1 MEGHELYW
9 IEVKTMFIDD
19 TIAAIA
25 TAPGEAG
32 IGIVRISGE
41 KSIDITDK
49 IFRSKENK
57 KLSQY
62 KPWRITYGYIID
74 PDKGEKI
81 DEVLV
86 SYMKSPNTYTRED
99 IVEINCHGGMI
110 SVKKILGLVLN
121 FGARIANPGEFTKR
135 AFLNGRIDLAQAEAI
150 MDLISAKTEKGFDV
164 ALNQLEGFLS
174 KEVSE
179 IREKLLRML
188 AHIQVSID
196 FSEEDI
202 DEITLDNLSENSKEI
217 EKNIRRLLDTSH
229 TGKIIREGLS
239 TVIVGKPNVGK
250 SSLLN
255 ALIRESRAIVTDV
268 PGTTRDTIEEH
279 FSVKGI
285 PLRLIDTAGIR
296 ETEDIV
302 EKIGVERS
310 KELFNLADLII
321 VMLDASS
328 NLTKE
333 DLEIIDL
340 IGSKKALIII
350 NKTDLPQKL
359 DVDEVRGIIGD
370 KDIIEISILENIG
383 IEKIEE
389 ALIDMVYQGEVKA
402 KDSLLV
408 TNIRHKNALERAIKS
423 IRDAIKAIKEQL
435 PLDFIEVD
443 IKDTWEALGEIT
455 GDAVGEDLL
464 DHIFENFCIGK

>member
-1 MEGHELYW
+1 
-9 IEVKTMFIDD
+9 MFIDD

-62 KPWRITYGYIID
+62 KPRRITYGYIID

>member
-1 MEGHELYW
+1 
-9 IEVKTMFIDD
+9 MFLDD

-41 KSIDITDK
+41 KSIEIADK
-49 IFRSKENK
+49 IFKSKENK
-57 KLSQY
+57 RLSRY
-62 KPWRITYGYIID
+62 KPRRITYGYIID
-74 PDKGEKI
+74 PNKKEKI

-86 SYMKSPNTYTRED
+86 SYMKSPSTYTRED
-99 IVEINCHGGMI
+99 TVEINCHGGMI
-110 SVKKILGLVLN
+110 SVKKILELVLQS
-121 FGARIANPGEFTKR
+121 GARIADPGEFTKR

-150 MDLISAKTEKGFDV
+150 MDLVSAKTEKGFDV

-179 IREKLLRML
+179 IRKRLLEML
-188 AHIQVSID
+188 AHIEVSID
-196 FSEEDI
+196 FAEEDI
-202 DEITLDNLSENSKEI
+202 DEITLNTLLESSSEI
-217 EKNIRRLLDTSH
+217 EKNIQKLLDTSH

-268 PGTTRDTIEEH
+268 PGTTRDIIEEH
-279 FSVKGI
+279 FSIKGI

-302 EKIGVERS
+302 ERIGVERS

-321 VMLDASS
+321 VVLDASGD
-328 NLTKE
+328 LTKE
-333 DLEIIDL
+333 DLEIMDL

-359 DVDEVRGIIGD
+359 NVDEVKDIIKD

-383 IEKIEE
+383 IEKIED
-389 ALIDMVYQGEVKA
+389 ALVNMVYQGEVKA
-402 KDSLLV
+402 KDSMLV
-408 TNIRHKNALERAIKS
+408 TNVRHKNALERALKS
-423 IRDAIKAIKEQL
+423 IKDGIKAIKEQL

-443 IKDTWEALGEIT
+443 IRDTWEALGEIT
-455 GDAVGEDLL
+455 GDTVGEDLL
-464 DHIFENFCIGK
+464 EHIFENFCIGK

>member
-1 MEGHELYW
+1 
-9 IEVKTMFIDD
+9 MFIDD

-41 KSIDITDK
+41 KSIDIIDK
-49 IFRSKENK
+49 IFRSKEGK

-62 KPWRITYGYIID
+62 KPRRITYGYIID

-86 SYMKSPNTYTRED
+86 SYMKAPNTYTRED

-110 SVKKILGLVLN
+110 SVKKILGLVLKS
-121 FGARIANPGEFTKR
+121 GARIANPGEFTKR
-135 AFLNGRIDLAQAEAI
+135 AFLNGRIDLVQAEAI

-174 KEVSE
+174 KEVRE
-179 IREKLLRML
+179 IRERLLKML

-202 DEITLDNLSENSKEI
+202 DEITLDNLSENSKEV
-217 EKNIRRLLDTSH
+217 EKSIRKLLDTSH

-255 ALIRESRAIVTDV
+255 ALIGESRAIVTDV

-302 EKIGVERS
+302 ERMGVERS

-328 NLTKE
+328 DLTEE
-333 DLEIIDL
+333 DLEIMDL
-340 IGSKKALIII
+340 IGYRKALIII

-359 DVDEVRGIIGD
+359 DVDKVRDIIGD

-408 TNIRHKNALERAIKS
+408 TNIRHKNALERALNSIK
-423 IRDAIKAIKEQL
+423 DAIKAIEEQL

>member
-1 MEGHELYW
+1 
-9 IEVKTMFIDD
+9 MFLDD

-41 KSIDITDK
+41 KAIEIIDK
-49 IFRSKENK
+49 IFRSKKDK

-62 KPWRITYGYIID
+62 KPRRITYGYITD
-74 PDKGEKI
+74 TDTKEKI

-86 SYMKSPNTYTRED
+86 SYMKAPDTYTRED

-110 SVKKILGLVLN
+110 PVKKILELVLRS
-121 FGARIANPGEFTKR
+121 GARAANPGEFTKR
-135 AFLNGRIDLAQAEAI
+135 AFLNGRIDLSQAEAI

-174 KEVSE
+174 GEVLK
-179 IREKLLRML
+179 IREKLLQML
-188 AHIQVSID
+188 AHIEVSID
-196 FSEEDI
+196 FAEEDI
-202 DEITLDNLSENSKEI
+202 DEITLGVLLESSREV
-217 EKNIRRLLDTSH
+217 EKDIQKLLDTSN

-255 ALIRESRAIVTDV
+255 ALVRESRAIVTDV
-268 PGTTRDTIEEH
+268 PGTTRDMIEEY
-279 FSVKGI
+279 FNVKGI

-296 ETEDIV
+296 ETEDVV

-310 KELFNLADLII
+310 KELFNQADLII
-321 VMLDASS
+321 VVLDASD

-340 IGSKKALIII
+340 IGSKKALIIV

-359 DVDEVRGIIGD
+359 DVDELKDIVKD

-383 IEKIEE
+383 IEKIED
-389 ALIDMVYQGEVKA
+389 ALVDMVYQGEVKA
-402 KDSLLV
+402 KDNLLV
-408 TNIRHKNALERAIKS
+408 TNVRHKNALERALESIK
-423 IRDAIKAIKEQL
+423 DGIKAIEGQL
-435 PLDFIEVD
+435 PLDFVEVD
-443 IKDTWEALGEIT
+443 IKDAWNVLGEIT
-455 GDAVGEDLL
+455 GDTAGEDLL

>member
-1 MEGHELYW
+1 
-9 IEVKTMFIDD
+9 MFIDD

-32 IGIVRISGE
+32 IGIVRISGDN
-41 KSIDITDK
+41 SLDIIDQ
-49 IFRSKENK
+49 IFRSKEKK

-62 KPWRITYGYIID
+62 KSRRITYGYIVD
-74 PDKGEKI
+74 PKTEEKI

-86 SYMKSPNTYTRED
+86 SYMKAPNTYTRED
-99 IVEINCHGGMI
+99 VVEINCHGGMI
-110 SVKKILGLVLN
+110 SVKKILELVLRL
-121 FGARIANPGEFTKR
+121 GARAANPGEFTKR

-174 KEVSE
+174 KKVLK
-179 IREKLLRML
+179 IRERLLEMM
-188 AHIQVSID
+188 AHIEVSID
-196 FSEEDI
+196 FAEEDI
-202 DEITLDNLSENSKEI
+202 DEVTLHFLLKNSKKI
-217 EKNIRRLLDTSH
+217 EKDIQKLLDTAH

-268 PGTTRDTIEEH
+268 PGTTRDIIEEH

-285 PLRLIDTAGIR
+285 PLRLMDTAGIR
-296 ETEDIV
+296 ETEDVV

-321 VMLDASS
+321 VMLDASGD
-328 NLTKE
+328 LTKE
-333 DLEIIDL
+333 DREIIEL
-340 IGSKKALIII
+340 ISSKKALIII

-359 DVDEVRGIIGD
+359 NFSQVKDIIGN
-370 KDIIEISILENIG
+370 KKIIEISIIEERG
-383 IEKIEE
+383 IEEIED
-389 ALIDMVYQGEVKA
+389 ALVNMVYQGEVRA
-402 KDSLLV
+402 KDNLLI
-408 TNIRHKNALERAIKS
+408 TNIRHKNALERALES
-423 IRDAIKAIKEQL
+423 IREGINAIKEQL

-455 GDAVGEDLL
+455 GDTVGEDIL

>member
-1 MEGHELYW
+1 
-9 IEVKTMFIDD
+9 MFLDD

-41 KSIDITDK
+41 ESIDIADR
-49 IFRSKENK
+49 IFESKEGK

-62 KPWRITYGYIID
+62 KPRRITYGYIID
-74 PDKGEKI
+74 PDRGEKI

-86 SYMKSPNTYTRED
+86 SYMKAPSTYTRED

-110 SVKKILGLVLN
+110 SVKKILGLVLR
-121 FGARIANPGEFTKR
+121 FGARIAEPGEFTKR

-150 MDLISAKTEKGFDV
+150 MDLVGAKTEKGFDV

-174 KEVSE
+174 KEVSK
-179 IREKLLRML
+179 IREKLLDML
-188 AHIQVSID
+188 AHIEVSID
-196 FSEEDI
+196 FAEEDI
-202 DEITLDNLSENSKEI
+202 DEITLDILSEHSKEI
-217 EKNIRRLLDTSH
+217 EKSIRKLLDTSH

-279 FSVKGI
+279 VSVKGI

-328 NLTKE
+328 ELTKE

-359 DVDEVRGIIGD
+359 DVGEVRGIIKN

-389 ALIDMVYQGEVKA
+389 ALIDMVYQGEVRA
-402 KDSLLV
+402 KDSMLV
-408 TNIRHKNALERAIKS
+408 TSVRHKDALERALRSIK
-423 IRDAIKAIKEQL
+423 DAIKAIKEQL

-443 IKDTWEALGEIT
+443 IRDTWEALGEIT

>member
-1 MEGHELYW
+1 
-9 IEVKTMFIDD
+9 MFIDD
-19 TIAAIA
+19 TITAIA

-41 KSIDITDK
+41 KAIEIIDK
-49 IFRSKENK
+49 IFKSKKGK

-62 KPWRITYGYIID
+62 EPRRITYGYIID
-74 PDKGEKI
+74 PNKEEKI

-86 SYMKSPNTYTRED
+86 SYMRAPNTYTRQD
-99 IVEINCHGGMI
+99 VVEINCHGGMI
-110 SVKKILGLVLN
+110 SVKKILELVLRC
-121 FGARIANPGEFTKR
+121 GGRLAEPGEFTKR

-150 MDLISAKTEKGFDV
+150 MDLIGAKTEKGFDV

-174 KEVSE
+174 KKVSK
-179 IREKLLRML
+179 IRERLLEMM
-188 AHIQVSID
+188 AHIEVSID
-196 FSEEDI
+196 FAEEDI
-202 DEITLDNLSENSKEI
+202 DEITLDILLNSSREI
-217 EKNIRRLLDTSH
+217 ENDIQELLDTSQ

-255 ALIRESRAIVTDV
+255 ALIKESRAIVTDV
-268 PGTTRDTIEEH
+268 PGTTRDMIEEH

-321 VMLDASS
+321 VMLDASGD
-328 NLTKE
+328 LTKE
-333 DLEIIDL
+333 DLDIIDS

-359 DVDEVRGIIGD
+359 NVDEVKNII
-370 KDIIEISILENIG
+370 KNRDIIEISILENKG
-383 IEKIEE
+383 IEKIED
-389 ALIDMVYQGEVKA
+389 ALVNMVYQGKVKA

-408 TNIRHKNALERAIKS
+408 TNVRHKNALEKALKS
-423 IRDAIKAIKEQL
+423 IRDGIKAIKEQM

-455 GDAVGEDLL
+455 GDTIEEDIL
-464 DHIFENFCIGK
+464 DHIFKNFCIGK

>member
-1 MEGHELYW
+1 
-9 IEVKTMFIDD
+9 MFIDD

-41 KSIDITDK
+41 KSLDIIDK

-62 KPWRITYGYIID
+62 KPRRITYGYIIE
-74 PDKGEKI
+74 PDKEEKI

-86 SYMKSPNTYTRED
+86 SYMKAPNTYTKED

-121 FGARIANPGEFTKR
+121 FGARIADPGEFTKR

-174 KEVSE
+174 KEVSKT
-179 IREKLLRML
+179 REKLLGML

-202 DEITLDNLSENSKEI
+202 DEITLDNLLENSKEV
-217 EKNIRRLLDTSH
+217 EKSIRKLLDTSH

-268 PGTTRDTIEEH
+268 PGTTRDMIEEH

-340 IGSKKALIII
+340 IGSRRALIII
-350 NKTDLPQKL
+350 NKTDLPQRL
-359 DVDEVRGIIGD
+359 DVDEVRDIIGD

-408 TNIRHKNALERAIKS
+408 TNMRHKNALERALKS
-423 IRDAIKAIKEQL
+423 IEDAIKAIKEQL
-435 PLDFIEVD
+435 LLDFIEVD
-443 IKDTWEALGEIT
+443 IRDAWEALGEIT

>member
-1 MEGHELYW
+1 
-9 IEVKTMFIDD
+9 MFIDD

-25 TAPGEAG
+25 TASGEAG

-41 KSIDITDK
+41 KSIEIIDK
-49 IFRSKENK
+49 IFKSKENK
-57 KLSQY
+57 VLSQY
-62 KPWRITYGYIID
+62 KPRRITYGFIID
-74 PDKGEKI
+74 PEKEEKI

-86 SYMKSPNTYTRED
+86 SYMRGPNTYTRED

-110 SVKKILGLVLN
+110 PVKKILELVLRN
-121 FGARIANPGEFTKR
+121 GARAASPGEFTKR

-164 ALNQLEGFLS
+164 ALSQLEGSLS
-174 KEVSE
+174 KEVSQ
-179 IREKLLRML
+179 IREKLLEML
-188 AHIQVSID
+188 AHIEVSID
-196 FSEEDI
+196 FSEEDDI
-202 DEITLDNLSENSKEI
+202 DEVTLSNLLENSSKI
-217 EKNIRRLLDTSH
+217 EKSIQKLLDSSH

-239 TVIVGKPNVGK
+239 TVIIGKPNVGK

-268 PGTTRDTIEEH
+268 PGTTRDVIEEH
-279 FSVKGI
+279 FSIKGI

-321 VMLDASS
+321 VVLDASS
-328 NLTKE
+328 DLTKE
-333 DLEIIDL
+333 DLEIMDL
-340 IGSKKALIII
+340 IESKKALIII

-359 DVDEVRGIIGD
+359 NIEEVRNIVKG
-370 KDIIEISILENIG
+370 KDIIEVSILENKG
-383 IEKIEE
+383 IEDIEE
-389 ALIDMVYQGEVKA
+389 ALVNIVYQGQVRA
-402 KDSLLV
+402 RDSLLV
-408 TNIRHKNALERAIKS
+408 TNVRHQNALERALKS
-423 IRDAIKAIKEQL
+423 IEDGIKAMNNRL

-455 GDAVGEDLL
+455 GDTVGGDLL

>member
-1 MEGHELYW
+1 
-9 IEVKTMFIDD
+9 MFLDD

-41 KSIDITDK
+41 ESIEIIDK
-49 IFRSKENK
+49 IFESKRGK

-62 KPWRITYGYIID
+62 KSRRITYGYIID
-74 PDKGEKI
+74 PETNEKI

-86 SYMKSPNTYTRED
+86 SYMKAPDTYTRED
-99 IVEINCHGGMI
+99 IVEINCHGGMMP
-110 SVKKILGLVLN
+110 VKRILELVLRS
-121 FGARIANPGEFTKR
+121 GARAADPGEFTKR
-135 AFLNGRIDLAQAEAI
+135 AFLNGRIDLVQAEAI
-150 MDLISAKTEKGFDV
+150 MDLIGAKTEKGFDV

-174 KEVSE
+174 KEVSK
-179 IREKLLRML
+179 IREKLLEML
-188 AHIQVSID
+188 AHIEVSID
-196 FSEEDI
+196 FAEEDV
-202 DEITLDNLSENSKEI
+202 DEITLDILLESSEEVKKDI
-217 EKNIRRLLDTSH
+217 QKLLDTSH

-255 ALIRESRAIVTDV
+255 ALIRESRAIVTNV
-268 PGTTRDTIEEH
+268 PGTTRDVIEEYL
-279 FSVKGI
+279 SIKGI

-296 ETEDIV
+296 ETDNVV

-321 VMLDASS
+321 VVLDASD

-333 DLEIIDL
+333 DLEIMNL
-340 IGSKKALIII
+340 IGSKRALIII

-359 DVDEVRGIIGD
+359 DVDEVRNIAKD
-370 KDIIEISILENIG
+370 KDIIEISITENIG
-383 IEKIEE
+383 IEQIEDTLAE
-389 ALIDMVYQGEVKA
+389 MVYQGAVRA

-408 TNIRHKNALERAIKS
+408 TNIRHKDALERALRSIK
-423 IRDAIKAIKEQL
+423 DGIKAIEKRL

-443 IKDTWEALGEIT
+443 IRDAWQTLGEIT
-455 GDAVGEDLL
+455 GDTAGEDLL

>member
-1 MEGHELYW
+1 
-9 IEVKTMFIDD
+9 MFIDD

-41 KSIDITDK
+41 KSLDIIDK

-62 KPWRITYGYIID
+62 KPRRITYGYIIN
-74 PDKGEKI
+74 PDKEEKI

-86 SYMKSPNTYTRED
+86 SYMKAPNTYTKED

-121 FGARIANPGEFTKR
+121 FGARIADPGEFTKR

-174 KEVSE
+174 KEVSKT
-179 IREKLLRML
+179 REKLLGML

-202 DEITLDNLSENSKEI
+202 DEITLDNLLENSKEV
-217 EKNIRRLLDTSH
+217 EKSIRKLLDTSH

-268 PGTTRDTIEEH
+268 PGTTRDMIEEH

-340 IGSKKALIII
+340 IGSRRALIII
-350 NKTDLPQKL
+350 NKTDLPQRL
-359 DVDEVRGIIGD
+359 DVDEVRDIIGD

-408 TNIRHKNALERAIKS
+408 TNMRHKNALERALKS
-423 IRDAIKAIKEQL
+423 IEDAIKAIKEQL

-443 IKDTWEALGEIT
+443 IRDTWEALGEIT

>member
-1 MEGHELYW
+1 
-9 IEVKTMFIDD
+9 MFIDD

>member
-1 MEGHELYW
+1 
-9 IEVKTMFIDD
+9 MFIDD

-41 KSIDITDK
+41 KSLDIIDK

-62 KPWRITYGYIID
+62 KPRRITYGYIIE
-74 PDKGEKI
+74 PDKEEKI

-86 SYMKSPNTYTRED
+86 SYMKAPNTYTKED

-164 ALNQLEGFLS
+164 ALNQLEGILS
-174 KEVSE
+174 KEVSKT
-179 IREKLLRML
+179 REKLLGML

-202 DEITLDNLSENSKEI
+202 DEITLDNLLENSKEV
-217 EKNIRRLLDTSH
+217 EKSIRKLLDTSH

-268 PGTTRDTIEEH
+268 PGTTRDMIEEH

-340 IGSKKALIII
+340 IGSRRALIII
-350 NKTDLPQKL
+350 NKTDLPQRL
-359 DVDEVRGIIGD
+359 DVDEVRDIIGD

-408 TNIRHKNALERAIKS
+408 TNMRHKNALERALKS
-423 IRDAIKAIKEQL
+423 IEDAIKAIKEQL

-443 IKDTWEALGEIT
+443 IRDTWEALGEIT

>member
-1 MEGHELYW
+1 
-9 IEVKTMFIDD
+9 MFIDD

-41 KSIDITDK
+41 KSLDIIDK

-62 KPWRITYGYIID
+62 KPRRITYGYIID
-74 PDKGEKI
+74 PDKEEKI

-86 SYMKSPNTYTRED
+86 SYMKAPNTYTKED

-174 KEVSE
+174 KEVSKT
-179 IREKLLRML
+179 REKLLGML

-202 DEITLDNLSENSKEI
+202 DEITLDNLLENSKEV
-217 EKNIRRLLDTSH
+217 EKSIRKLLDTSH

-268 PGTTRDTIEEH
+268 PGTTRDMIEEH

-340 IGSKKALIII
+340 IGSRRALIII
-350 NKTDLPQKL
+350 NKTDLPQRL
-359 DVDEVRGIIGD
+359 DVDEVRDIIGD

-408 TNIRHKNALERAIKS
+408 TNMRHKNALERALKS
-423 IRDAIKAIKEQL
+423 IEDAIKAIKEQL

-443 IKDTWEALGEIT
+443 IRDTWEALGEIT

>member
-1 MEGHELYW
+1 
-9 IEVKTMFIDD
+9 MFLDD

-41 KSIDITDK
+41 KSIEIADK
-49 IFRSKENK
+49 IFKSKENK
-57 KLSQY
+57 RLSRY
-62 KPWRITYGYIID
+62 KPRRITYGYIID
-74 PDKGEKI
+74 PNKKEKI

-86 SYMKSPNTYTRED
+86 SYMKSPSTYTRED
-99 IVEINCHGGMI
+99 TVEINCHGGMI
-110 SVKKILGLVLN
+110 SVKKILELVLQS
-121 FGARIANPGEFTKR
+121 GARIADPGEFTKR

-150 MDLISAKTEKGFDV
+150 MDLVSAKTEKGFDV

-179 IREKLLRML
+179 IRKRLLEML
-188 AHIQVSID
+188 AHIEVSID
-196 FSEEDI
+196 FAEEDI
-202 DEITLDNLSENSKEI
+202 DEITLNTLLESSSEI
-217 EKNIRRLLDTSH
+217 EKNIQKLLDTSH

-268 PGTTRDTIEEH
+268 PGTTRDIIEEH
-279 FSVKGI
+279 FSIKGI

-302 EKIGVERS
+302 ERIGVERS

-321 VMLDASS
+321 VVLDASGD
-328 NLTKE
+328 LTKE
-333 DLEIIDL
+333 DLEIMDL

-359 DVDEVRGIIGD
+359 NVDEVKDIIKD

-383 IEKIEE
+383 IEKIED
-389 ALIDMVYQGEVKA
+389 ALVNMVYQGEVKA
-402 KDSLLV
+402 KDSILV
-408 TNIRHKNALERAIKS
+408 TNVRHKNALERALKS
-423 IRDAIKAIKEQL
+423 IKDGIKAIKEQL

-443 IKDTWEALGEIT
+443 IRDTWEALGEIT
-455 GDAVGEDLL
+455 GDTVGEDLL
-464 DHIFENFCIGK
+464 EHIFENFCIGK

>member
-1 MEGHELYW
+1 
-9 IEVKTMFIDD
+9 MFIDD

-41 KSIDITDK
+41 KSIDIIDK
-49 IFRSKENK
+49 IFRSKEGK

-62 KPWRITYGYIID
+62 KPRRITYGYIID

-86 SYMKSPNTYTRED
+86 SYMQAPNTYTRED

-110 SVKKILGLVLN
+110 SVKKILGLVLKS
-121 FGARIANPGEFTKR
+121 GARIANPGEFTKR
-135 AFLNGRIDLAQAEAI
+135 AFLNGRIDLVQAEAI

-174 KEVSE
+174 KEVRE
-179 IREKLLRML
+179 IRERLLKML

-202 DEITLDNLSENSKEI
+202 DEITLDNLSENSKEV
-217 EKNIRRLLDTSH
+217 EKSIRKLLDTSH

-255 ALIRESRAIVTDV
+255 ALIGESRAIVTDV

-302 EKIGVERS
+302 ERMGVERS

-328 NLTKE
+328 DLTEE

-340 IGSKKALIII
+340 IGYRKALIII

-359 DVDEVRGIIGD
+359 DVDKVRDIIGD

-408 TNIRHKNALERAIKS
+408 TNIRHKNALERALNS
-423 IRDAIKAIKEQL
+423 IEDAIKAIEEQL

>member
-1 MEGHELYW
+1 
-9 IEVKTMFIDD
+9 MFIDD

-41 KSIDITDK
+41 KAVDIIDK

-62 KPWRITYGYIID
+62 KPRRITYGYIIE
-74 PDKGEKI
+74 PDKEEKI

-86 SYMKSPNTYTRED
+86 SYMKAPNTYTKED

-121 FGARIANPGEFTKR
+121 FGARIADPGEFTKR

-174 KEVSE
+174 KEVSKT
-179 IREKLLRML
+179 REKLLGML

-202 DEITLDNLSENSKEI
+202 DEITLDNLLENSKEV
-217 EKNIRRLLDTSH
+217 EKSIRKLLDTSH

-268 PGTTRDTIEEH
+268 PGTTRDMIEEH

-340 IGSKKALIII
+340 IGSRRALIII
-350 NKTDLPQKL
+350 NKTDLPQRL
-359 DVDEVRGIIGD
+359 DVDEVRDIIGD

-408 TNIRHKNALERAIKS
+408 TNMRHKNALERALKS
-423 IRDAIKAIKEQL
+423 IEDAIKAIKEQL

-443 IKDTWEALGEIT
+443 IRDTWEALGEIT

>member
-1 MEGHELYW
+1 
-9 IEVKTMFIDD
+9 MFLDD

-41 KSIDITDK
+41 KSIEIADK
-49 IFRSKENK
+49 IFKSKENK
-57 KLSQY
+57 RLSRY
-62 KPWRITYGYIID
+62 KPRRITYGYIID
-74 PDKGEKI
+74 PNKKEKI

-86 SYMKSPNTYTRED
+86 SYMKSPSTYTRED
-99 IVEINCHGGMI
+99 TVEINCHGGMI
-110 SVKKILGLVLN
+110 SVKKILELVLQS
-121 FGARIANPGEFTKR
+121 GARIADPGEFTKR

-150 MDLISAKTEKGFDV
+150 MDLVSAKTEKGFDV

-179 IREKLLRML
+179 IRKRLLEML
-188 AHIQVSID
+188 AHIEVSID
-196 FSEEDI
+196 FAEEDI
-202 DEITLDNLSENSKEI
+202 DEITLNTLLESSSEI
-217 EKNIRRLLDTSH
+217 EKNIQKLLDTSH

-268 PGTTRDTIEEH
+268 PGTTRDIIEEH
-279 FSVKGI
+279 FSIKGI

-302 EKIGVERS
+302 ERIGVERS
-310 KELFNLADLII
+310 KGLFNLADLII
-321 VMLDASS
+321 VVLDASGD
-328 NLTKE
+328 LTKE

-359 DVDEVRGIIGD
+359 NVDEVKDIIKD

-383 IEKIEE
+383 IEKIED
-389 ALIDMVYQGEVKA
+389 ALVNMVYQGEVKA
-402 KDSLLV
+402 KDSMLV
-408 TNIRHKNALERAIKS
+408 TNVRHKNALERALKS
-423 IRDAIKAIKEQL
+423 IKDGIKAIKEQL

-443 IKDTWEALGEIT
+443 IRDTWEALGEIT
-455 GDAVGEDLL
+455 GDTVGEDLL

>member
-1 MEGHELYW
+1 
-9 IEVKTMFIDD
+9 MFLDD

-41 KSIDITDK
+41 KSIEIADK
-49 IFRSKENK
+49 IFKSKENK
-57 KLSQY
+57 RLSRY
-62 KPWRITYGYIID
+62 KPRRITYGYIID
-74 PDKGEKI
+74 PNKKEKI

-86 SYMKSPNTYTRED
+86 SYMKSPSTYTRED
-99 IVEINCHGGMI
+99 TVEINCHGGMI
-110 SVKKILGLVLN
+110 SVKKILELVLQS
-121 FGARIANPGEFTKR
+121 GARIADPGEFTKR

-150 MDLISAKTEKGFDV
+150 MDLVSAKTEKGFDV

-179 IREKLLRML
+179 IRKRLLEML
-188 AHIQVSID
+188 AHIEVSID
-196 FSEEDI
+196 FAEEDI
-202 DEITLDNLSENSKEI
+202 DEITLNTLLESSSEI
-217 EKNIRRLLDTSH
+217 EKNIQKLLDTSH

-268 PGTTRDTIEEH
+268 PGTTRDIIEEH
-279 FSVKGI
+279 FSIKGI

-302 EKIGVERS
+302 ERIGVERS

-321 VMLDASS
+321 VVLDASGD
-328 NLTKE
+328 LTKE
-333 DLEIIDL
+333 DLEIMDL

-359 DVDEVRGIIGD
+359 NVDEVKDIIKD

-383 IEKIEE
+383 IEKIED
-389 ALIDMVYQGEVKA
+389 ALVNMVYQGEVKA
-402 KDSLLV
+402 KDSMLV
-408 TNIRHKNALERAIKS
+408 TNVRHKNALERALKS
-423 IRDAIKAIKEQL
+423 IKDGIKAIKEQL

-443 IKDTWEALGEIT
+443 IRDTWEALGEIT
-455 GDAVGEDLL
+455 GDTVGEDLL

>member
-1 MEGHELYW
+1 
-9 IEVKTMFIDD
+9 MFLDD

-41 KSIDITDK
+41 KSIEIADK
-49 IFRSKENK
+49 IFKSKENK
-57 KLSQY
+57 RLSRY
-62 KPWRITYGYIID
+62 KPRRITYGYIID
-74 PDKGEKI
+74 PNKKEKI

-86 SYMKSPNTYTRED
+86 SYMKSPSTYTRED
-99 IVEINCHGGMI
+99 TVEINCHGGMI
-110 SVKKILGLVLN
+110 SVKKILELVLQS
-121 FGARIANPGEFTKR
+121 GARIADPGEFTKR

-150 MDLISAKTEKGFDV
+150 MDLVSAKTEKGFDV

-179 IREKLLRML
+179 IRKRLLEML
-188 AHIQVSID
+188 AHIEVSID
-196 FSEEDI
+196 FAEEDI
-202 DEITLDNLSENSKEI
+202 DEITLNTLLESSSEI
-217 EKNIRRLLDTSH
+217 EKNIQKLLDTSH

-268 PGTTRDTIEEH
+268 PGTTRDIIEEH
-279 FSVKGI
+279 FSIKGI

-296 ETEDIV
+296 ETEDVV
-302 EKIGVERS
+302 ERIGVERS

-321 VMLDASS
+321 VVLDASGD
-328 NLTKE
+328 LTKE
-333 DLEIIDL
+333 DLEIMDL

-359 DVDEVRGIIGD
+359 NVDEVKDIIKD

-383 IEKIEE
+383 IEKIED
-389 ALIDMVYQGEVKA
+389 ALVNMVYQGEVKA
-402 KDSLLV
+402 KDSMLV
-408 TNIRHKNALERAIKS
+408 TNVRHKNALERALKS
-423 IRDAIKAIKEQL
+423 IKDGIKAIKEQL

-443 IKDTWEALGEIT
+443 IRDAWEALGEIT
-455 GDAVGEDLL
+455 GDTVEEDLL